1 MSIYSDKLAHIQVI
15 INCQYSV
22 AQMCTREDTL
32 ARYLGAP
39 SLDDVMSHNDLTTNI
54 NIIIEILFRST
65 RHRELLSWMVDQMRL
80 DHVPPTSSTL
90 GTAGTNSESGS
101 LDREPSP
108 SVRVAPDSPPRFTI
122 RMRRNAENSA
132 SDNSPAVG
140 TASGGNNQGTGNPSA
155 RVVMPGNQPVPP
167 INVPYRLNTNQR
179 DQVHLKFFP
188 GKNGWLGIQLGLEN

>member
-1 MSIYSDKLAHIQVI
+1 
-15 INCQYSV
+15 
-22 AQMCTREDTL
+22 
-32 ARYLGAP
+32 
-39 SLDDVMSHNDLTTNI
+39 
-54 NIIIEILFRST
+54 
-65 RHRELLSWMVDQMRL
+65 MVDQMRL

-132 SDNSPAVG
+132 SDNSPTVG
-140 TASGGNNQGTGNPSA
+140 TASGGNNPGSQGTGNPSA
-155 RVVMPGNQPVPP
+155 RVVLPGVHPLPP

-179 DQVHLKFFP
+179 DQVRQKFNFF
-188 GKNGWLGIQLGLEN
+188 GLQ